1 MNQTKPIRIIAVKKP
16 ANSTA
21 LVKQP
26 VPEYDPN
33 DIDIVVNMVNQAARQ
48 QKAEQQTQAQRDRLR
63 VLELREKDVRRRER
77 IVSRKER
84 QYQEAN
90 SVVNTII
97 DAALIGFS
105 ILGMAT
111 AAWFCWFL

>member
-1 MNQTKPIRIIAVKKP
+1 MNQTKPIRIIAVRRSNTP
-16 ANSTA
+16 AV
-21 LVKQP
+21 VKNP

-48 QKAEQQTQAQRDRLR
+48 QEAERRAQAQRDRLQ
-63 VLELREKDVRRRER
+63 LLDLREKDVARRER
-77 IVSRKER
+77 IVRRKER

-97 DAALIGFS
+97 DTALIGFS